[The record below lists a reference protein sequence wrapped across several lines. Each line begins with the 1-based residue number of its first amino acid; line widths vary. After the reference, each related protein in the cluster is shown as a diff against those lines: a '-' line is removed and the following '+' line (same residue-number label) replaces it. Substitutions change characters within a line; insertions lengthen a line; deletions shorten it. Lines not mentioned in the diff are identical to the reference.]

1 MECVNERK
9 VMEVGSTDIS
19 NVGFWVLVSVDGSS
33 SKEERGA
40 ESGDWGSQEV
50 GGFAECGLGQ

>member
-40 ESGDWGSQEV
+40 ESGD
-50 GGFAECGLGQ
+50 